1 MRIFGGLANFRDPGH
16 DGLCRTMT
24 FSRGVQTPD
33 NTMLVVKVY
42 TYSDLGQYALHHILS
57 HLLQLSSG

>member
-1 MRIFGGLANFRDPGH
+1 MRIFGGLANFQDAG
-16 DGLCRTMT
+16 DDCLCRTMT
-24 FSRGVQTPD
+24 FSGD
-33 NTMLVVKVY
+33 TMLVLKVY